1 MSKRSVIETL
11 RRIADTKLS
20 DPDEED
26 FGGDSDDDDDD
37 DDDNGRFGL
46 NDQSTLNPKEYPG
59 NSSDQEP
66 VDYEDEYDPD
76 ERYTL
81 DLMRTNMQD
90 IAKEAARK
98 LSLYDTNGK
107 DPFIQF
113 VTNNTALNTIEA
125 TRIFFLMDAHCDIGN
140 EEKAMKYILGNE

>member
-1 MSKRSVIETL
+1 MSQREVIETL
-11 RRIADTKLS
+11 QRIA
-20 DPDEED
+20 DEED

-46 NDQSTLNPKEYPG
+46 NDQSTLNPEEYPG

-66 VDYEDEYDPD
+66 VDYEDEYDDD

-81 DLMRTNMQD
+81 DLMRTNMQN

-98 LSLYDTNGK
+98 LSLYDTKGK

-113 VTNNTALNTIEA
+113 VTDTTELNTIEA
-125 TRIFFLMDAHCDIGN
+125 TRIFLLIDAHCDITN
-140 EEKAMKYILGNE
+140 EEKATKYILGNK

>member
-1 MSKRSVIETL
+1 MSQREVIETL
-11 RRIADTKLS
+11 QRIADV
-20 DPDEED
+20 ED
-26 FGGDSDDDDDD
+26 FGDDSDDDDDD
-37 DDDNGRFGL
+37 DDDDDKNGRFGL
-46 NDQSTLNPKEYPG
+46 NDQSTLNPEEYPG

-81 DLMRTNMQD
+81 DLMRTNMQN

-98 LSLYDTNGK
+98 LSLYDTKGK

-125 TRIFFLMDAHCDIGN
+125 TRIFFLMDAHCDISSA
-140 EEKAMKYILGNE
+140 EKAEKYILGIK

>member
-1 MSKRSVIETL
+1 MSQREVIETL
-11 RRIADTKLS
+11 QRIA
-20 DPDEED
+20 DEED
-26 FGGDSDDDDDD
+26 FGGDSDDGDDD

-46 NDQSTLNPKEYPG
+46 NDQSTLNPEEYPG

-113 VTNNTALNTIEA
+113 VTDTTELNTIEA
-125 TRIFFLMDAHCDIGN
+125 TRIFLLIDAHCDIGN

>member
-1 MSKRSVIETL
+1 MDSDRLIRTL
-11 RRIADTKLS
+11 QRVENAQLS
-20 DPDEED
+20 DPD
-26 FGGDSDDDDDD
+26 DSDDD

-46 NDQSTLNPKEYPG
+46 NDQSTLNPEEYPG

-66 VDYEDEYDPD
+66 VDYEDEYDDD

-81 DLMRTNMQD
+81 DLMRTNMQN

-98 LSLYDTNGK
+98 LSLYDTKGK

-113 VTNNTALNTIEA
+113 VTDTTELNTIEA
-125 TRIFFLMDAHCDIGN
+125 TRIFLLIDAHCDITN
-140 EEKAMKYILGNE
+140 EEKATKYILGNK

>member
-1 MSKRSVIETL
+1 MSQREVIETL
-11 RRIADTKLS
+11 RRIAKTQLT

-37 DDDNGRFGL
+37 DDE
-46 NDQSTLNPKEYPG
+46 NDQSTLNPEEYPG

-81 DLMRTNMQD
+81 DLMRTNMQN

-98 LSLYDTNGK
+98 LSLYDTKGK

-113 VTNNTALNTIEA
+113 VTDTTELNTIEA
-125 TRIFFLMDAHCDIGN
+125 TRIFLLIDAHCDITN
-140 EEKAMKYILGNE
+140 EEKATKYILGNT

>member
-1 MSKRSVIETL
+1 MSQREVIETL
-11 RRIADTKLS
+11 QRIA
-20 DPDEED
+20 DEED
-26 FGGDSDDDDDD
+26 FGGDSDDGDDD

-46 NDQSTLNPKEYPG
+46 NDQSTLNPEEYPG

-81 DLMRTNMQD
+81 DLMRTNMQN

-98 LSLYDTNGK
+98 LSLYDTKGK

-113 VTNNTALNTIEA
+113 VTDTTELNTIEA

-140 EEKAMKYILGNE
+140 EEKTMKYILGNE